1 MRPRD
6 ANLYLN
12 RGIAYFNKSDY
23 AKAVADYD
31 EALRL
36 DPKMSP
42 ALNNRCLTRA
52 VMGSNLEGALAD
64 CNEVLKLVPN
74 DPYAHD
80 NIGLIN
86 LKLKQYDKAIA
97 QYNLSLRT
105 DPDRARA
112 LYGRGLARTRNGQG
126 PAGISDMSTASG
138 IQPNIAEE
146 FKRYGVN

>member
-1 MRPRD
+1 M
-6 ANLYLN
+6 
-12 RGIAYFNKSDY
+12 
-23 AKAVADYD
+23 
-31 EALRL
+31 
-36 DPKMSP
+36 
-42 ALNNRCLTRA
+42 
-52 VMGSNLEGALAD
+52 
-64 CNEVLKLVPN
+64 PN

-86 LKLKQYDKAIA
+86 LKMKQYDKAIA
-97 QYNLSLRT
+97 QYNLSLKT

-112 LYGRGLARTRNGQG
+112 LYGRGLARARNGQG